1 LDIIPLAL
9 KRSILGFFLKIII
22 GILLIWIGAAVS
34 CVLYQTLPQIPWME
48 KEPAVFMGGF
58 AAYLLI
64 HFLLYKPVFSHVLAH
79 ELTHALAAVMMGG
92 KVSSLEASDK
102 GGNTVVNKSHVFIC
116 LAPYVFPF
124 YTAVTLLF
132 YLVAAEPHRI
142 YFIALMGFTYAFHLV
157 LTIYSLSHH
166 QPDLQEGGVVFS
178 LIFILTGNLIIFL
191 LLVCLICPT
200 VLPWSQAFYQTSQW
214 VFSLARIFWA
224 WAVPNLSRLRGHAS

>member
-9 KRSILGFFLKIII
+9 IRTILGFFLKIIF
-22 GILLIWIGAAVS
+22 GILLLWLGASVV
-34 CVLYQTLPQIPWME
+34 CVLYQTLPLIPWIQ
-48 KEPAVFMGGF
+48 KEPAAFMGGF
-58 AAYLLI
+58 VVYLLI

-142 YFIALMGFTYAFHLV
+142 YFIALMGFTYAFHIV

-178 LIFILTGNLIIFL
+178 LIFILAGNLVIFL
-191 LLVCLICPT
+191 LLVCLVCPKI
-200 VLPWSQAFYQTSQW
+200 LSWSQAFHQTSQW
-214 VFSLARIFWA
+214 IFSLARIFWD
-224 WAVPNLSRLRGHAS
+224 WAEPYLSRLGGRAS

>member
-1 LDIIPLAL
+1 LTL
-9 KRSILGFFLKIII
+9 KRSILGFFLKIFF
-22 GILLIWIGAAVS
+22 GILLIWLGAAAGR
-34 CVLYQTLPQIPWME
+34 VLVETTPQIPWME
-48 KEPAVFMGGF
+48 KESAAFIGGF

-102 GGNTVVNKSHVFIC
+102 GGTTVVNKSHVIIS

-124 YTAVTLLF
+124 YTAVTVLF

-142 YFIALMGFTYAFHLV
+142 YFLALMGFTYAFHV
-157 LTIYSLSHH
+157 ALTVYSLSHH

-178 LIFILTGNLIIFL
+178 FIFILAGNVFVL
-191 LLVCLICPT
+191 LFLVCLIWPKI
-200 VLPWSQAFYQTSQW
+200 LSWSQAFSETFQW
-214 VFSLARIFWA
+214 AYNLAQSFWA
-224 WAVPNLSRLRGHAS
+224 WAQPYLSRPGGHAS

>member
-1 LDIIPLAL
+1 
-9 KRSILGFFLKIII
+9 GFFLKSII
-22 GILLIWIGAAVS
+22 GILLIWLGAAVV
-34 CVLYQTLPQIPWME
+34 CVLFQTLPHIPWVE

-142 YFIALMGFTYAFHLV
+142 YFIALMGFTYAFHVV

-178 LIFILTGNLIIFL
+178 LIFILTGNLVILL
-191 LLVCLICPT
+191 LLVCLICPKI
-200 VLPWSQAFYQTSQW
+200 LPWSLAFHETAQW
-214 VFSLARIFWA
+214 VLSLAQSFWIRTK
-224 WAVPNLSRLRGHAS
+224 PYLSRLGGRAS

>member
-22 GILLIWIGAAVS
+22 GILLIWLGAAVS
-34 CVLYQTLPQIPWME
+34 CVLFKTLPLIPLVQ

-132 YLVAAEPHRI
+132 YLVAAEPHKI

-224 WAVPNLSRLRGHAS
+224 WAVPNLSRLRGHVS

>member
-1 LDIIPLAL
+1 MAL
-9 KRSILGFFLKIII
+9 IRTILGFFLKIII
-22 GILLIWIGAAVS
+22 GIFLIWIGAAVG
-34 CVLYQTLPQIPWME
+34 CVLWQTLPLIPWVQ

-58 AAYLLI
+58 VVYLLI

-132 YLVAAEPHRI
+132 YFVSAEPHRI
-142 YFIALMGFTYAFHLV
+142 YFVALIGFTYAFHVV

-178 LIFILTGNLIIFL
+178 LIFILTGNLIILL
-191 LLVCLICPT
+191 LLVCLICPA
-200 VLPWSQAFYQTSQW
+200 VLPWSQAFHQTSQW
-214 VFSLARIFWA
+214 VFSLAQIFWA
-224 WAVPNLSRLRGHAS
+224 WAAPYLSRLRGHAS

>member
-1 LDIIPLAL
+1 LAII
-9 KRSILGFFLKIII
+9 RTILGFFLKIII

-34 CVLYQTLPQIPWME
+34 CVLYQTLPLIPWVQ
-48 KEPAVFMGGF
+48 KEPAVFIGGF
-58 AAYLLI
+58 VVYLLI

-102 GGNTVVNKSHVFIC
+102 GGTTVVNKSHVLIS

-132 YLVAAEPHRI
+132 YFVAAEPHRI
-142 YFIALMGFTYAFHLV
+142 YFIALIGFTYAFHV
-157 LTIYSLSHH
+157 ALTVYSLSHH

-178 LIFILTGNLIIFL
+178 LIFILTGNLVIFL
-191 LLVCLICPT
+191 LLVCLICPKT
-200 VLPWSQAFYQTSQW
+200 LPWSQAFHQTSQW
-214 VFSLARIFWA
+214 VFTLAQIFWA
-224 WAVPNLSRLRGHAS
+224 WAAPYFSRLRGHAS